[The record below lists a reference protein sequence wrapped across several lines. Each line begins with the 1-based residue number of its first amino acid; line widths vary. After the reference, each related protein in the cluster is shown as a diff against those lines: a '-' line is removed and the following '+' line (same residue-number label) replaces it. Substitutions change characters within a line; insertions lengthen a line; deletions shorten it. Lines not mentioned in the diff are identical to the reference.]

1 MTIQEL
7 LAESDEA
14 EENVAADE
22 TPADETPADETP
34 ISAEIMMKEF
44 QLHLAEEE
52 ARGQALVAAAKTTAE
67 KVAAEILRR
76 REAAHLAQK
85 SGKN

>member
-14 EENVAADE
+14 EENVA
-22 TPADETPADETP
+22 ADETPADETP

>member
-1 MTIQEL
+1 MTTQEL

-14 EENVAADE
+14 EENVA
-22 TPADETPADETP
+22 ADETPADETP

>member
-22 TPADETPADETP
+22 RPADETP
-34 ISAEIMMKEF
+34 ISAEIMMKELR
-44 QLHLAEEE
+44 LHLAEEE
-52 ARGQALVAAAKTTAE
+52 ARGQALVAAAKKTAE

-85 SGKN
+85 SGKH